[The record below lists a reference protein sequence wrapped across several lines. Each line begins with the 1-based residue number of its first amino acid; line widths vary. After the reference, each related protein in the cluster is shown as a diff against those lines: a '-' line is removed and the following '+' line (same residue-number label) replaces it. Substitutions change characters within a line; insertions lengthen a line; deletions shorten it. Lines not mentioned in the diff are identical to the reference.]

1 MHTKPTLP
9 DEAPRATLSKILE
22 RNIRTIVGLRVK
34 QANNRG
40 LQDRIA
46 DTVTAFSGSMPF
58 VYLHIGWFIA
68 WVMLNTGHFGIA
80 AFDPFP
86 YGLLTMVVSLEAIFL
101 SALVMITQNRLSD
114 EAERRADLDLQVGL
128 LAEHELTRALKMLD
142 AIQKK
147 LGVEPGDD
155 NELQDLELETM
166 PEDVLAE
173 LDRIH
178 RATHGRS
185 HRP

>member
-1 MHTKPTLP
+1 M
-9 DEAPRATLSKILE
+9 DSLSKTNPAGLSKVLE
-22 RNIRTIVGLRVK
+22 RNIRTIVELRVK
-34 QANNRG
+34 RAREQG
-40 LQDRIA
+40 LEDRIA
-46 DTVTAFSGSMPF
+46 DRVTAFAGSMPF
-58 VYLHIGWFIA
+58 VYLHLGWFLA
-68 WVMLNTGHFGIA
+68 WILLNSGRLGLP

-128 LAEHELTRALKMLD
+128 LAEHELTRVIKMLD

-147 LGVEPGDD
+147 LGVEPGPD
-155 NELQDLELETM
+155 NELEDLEMETM

-178 RATHGRS
+178 HLTRGRG

>member
-1 MHTKPTLP
+1 MDTKLTPP
-9 DEAPRATLSKILE
+9 GEPPRATLSKVLE
-22 RNIRTIVGLRVK
+22 RNIRTIVGLRLK
-34 QANNRG
+34 QANERG
-40 LQDRIA
+40 LQDRVA
-46 DTVTAFSGSMPF
+46 DAVTSFAGSMPF
-58 VYLHIGWFIA
+58 VYLHLGWFVA
-68 WVMLNTGHFGIA
+68 WILLNSGRAGLP

-147 LGVEPGDD
+147 LGVESADAS
-155 NELQDLELETM
+155 ELEDLELETM

-178 RATHGRS
+178 RATHGRG

>member
-1 MHTKPTLP
+1 MDTKSTQPN
-9 DEAPRATLSKILE
+9 EAPRATLSKILE

-34 QANNRG
+34 QANNRD

-46 DTVTAFSGSMPF
+46 DTVTAFSGSMTF
-58 VYLHIGWFIA
+58 VYLHIAWFIA

-128 LAEHELTRALKMLD
+128 LAEHELTRALKMLE

-155 NELQDLELETM
+155 NELEDLELETM

-178 RATHGRS
+178 RATHGHG

>member
-1 MHTKPTLP
+1 MDAPSKTKP
-9 DEAPRATLSKILE
+9 AGLSKVLE
-22 RNIRTIVGLRVK
+22 RNIRTIVELRLKHAREQGLEDRV
-34 QANNRG
+34 A
-40 LQDRIA
+40 DR
-46 DTVTAFSGSMPF
+46 VTAFAGSMPF
-58 VYLHIGWFIA
+58 VYLHLGWFLA
-68 WVMLNTGHFGIA
+68 WILLNSGRFGIPT
-80 AFDPFP
+80 FDPFP

-114 EAERRADLDLQVGL
+114 ESERRADLDLQVGL
-128 LAEHELTRALKMLD
+128 LAEHELTRVIKMLD

-147 LGVEPGDD
+147 LGVEAGPD
-155 NELQDLELETM
+155 NELEDLEMETM

-178 RATHGRS
+178 RVTHGHG

>member
-1 MHTKPTLP
+1 
-9 DEAPRATLSKILE
+9 
-22 RNIRTIVGLRVK
+22 
-34 QANNRG
+34 
-40 LQDRIA
+40 
-46 DTVTAFSGSMPF
+46 
-58 VYLHIGWFIA
+58 
-68 WVMLNTGHFGIA
+68 
-80 AFDPFP
+80 
-86 YGLLTMVVSLEAIFL
+86 
-101 SALVMITQNRLSD
+101 
-114 EAERRADLDLQVGL
+114 
-128 LAEHELTRALKMLD
+128 MLD